1 MRYMEKSKLSFDTGK
16 ECRRGLVEKVR
27 GSKGLTRSRDA
38 GLEGEGEGID
48 RLAEAQLT
56 LSAFPL
62 KPTKEPLRVYRF

>member
-1 MRYMEKSKLSFDTGK
+1 MQYMEKSKLSFDTGK
-16 ECRRGLVEKVR
+16 ECRRGLVGKVR
-27 GSKGLTRSRDA
+27 GLKGSTRSREV
-38 GLEGEGEGID
+38 GSEGKGID